1 MSIHL
6 PGRRRLRSPKLKIT
20 SRKKG
25 KKAEAVAPAPAPE
38 PPVPDPEP
46 PAPEPDPEPS
56 SSSEDGASEWSP
68 DDSKDEL
75 VAVAQQLGVYD
86 DIEGTGANG
95 NVLKEDIV
103 KALEAASTS

>member
-46 PAPEPDPEPS
+46 PAPDPESPS
-56 SSSEDGASEWSP
+56 SDEDGAAEWSP
-68 DDSKDEL
+68 EDSKEQL